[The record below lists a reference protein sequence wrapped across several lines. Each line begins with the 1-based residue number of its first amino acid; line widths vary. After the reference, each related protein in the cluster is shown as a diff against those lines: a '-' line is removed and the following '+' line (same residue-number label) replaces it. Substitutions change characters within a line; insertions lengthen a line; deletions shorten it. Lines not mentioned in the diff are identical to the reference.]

1 MALFR
6 KVTDAL
12 SRAAQALECL
22 TSSVEALREVQGDG
36 DLKERLAA
44 LELGQQKWQAQIE
57 ASLLRAE
64 GKFRAARAAEE
75 RARAKGKGILEDEI
89 DPEEAA
95 NFGAPVRDPTQ
106 APTWDAAVGNN
117 APPSNNEQ
125 MSLMPDGVASNR
137 SALLAKFG
145 MGQ

>member
-6 KVTDAL
+6 ELTECL
-12 SRAAQALECL
+12 SRASQALESL

-36 DLKERLAA
+36 DVKQRLVA

-75 RARAKGKGILEDEI
+75 RARAKGKGILDDES
-89 DPEEAA
+89 DPDAA
-95 NFGAPVRDPTQ
+95 ADTGFEIRNPAQAAAWNSPSGNDAPVGDQ
-106 APTWDAAVGNN
+106 
-117 APPSNNEQ
+117 EQ
-125 MSLMPDGVASNR
+125 MQLMPDGLASTR
-137 SALLAKFG
+137 TALLAKFG
-145 MGQ
+145 IQR